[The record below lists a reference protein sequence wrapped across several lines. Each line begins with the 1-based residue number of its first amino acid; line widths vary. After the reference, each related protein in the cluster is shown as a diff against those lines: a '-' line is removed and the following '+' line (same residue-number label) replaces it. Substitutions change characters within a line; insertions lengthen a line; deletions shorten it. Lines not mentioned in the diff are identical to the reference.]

1 MNRVP
6 EPPEPLPPEPLPPV
20 QEDLLGRR
28 SSAALIDIALLAGV
42 FLIFS
47 LTVGDAGLGGGKVYA
62 YLNGTWF
69 LVYLAVVLVYYF
81 ALEASLGQT
90 VGKRLLGL
98 RVVRADGSRPSV
110 AAIAVR
116 TLLRIVDWLPALYLV
131 GFLAMATSVRR
142 RRLGDLVAKT
152 SVARALPVRHRGLA
166 LVPVALVAV
175 LLAVS
180 AYHASVTGNEAKTYQ
195 GHGVSFEYPAGW
207 QEASK
212 VHQVAASGGGNELW
226 GTGVA
231 VGTGTNVVNAVIVSA
246 YRLSTP
252 VTAENLADA
261 KAAVTTAVRQLLEQL
276 GGAVQSGPE
285 ELTMGGLSGFRFRGT
300 GTHEGTPI
308 ESTLVFAFDGTTE
321 YFLNCQHTKAH
332 AVEVE
337 RGCDQIVRTF
347 KVTAPGSA
355 ASAATASTATAPR
368 PGNKIVFTSNRTGT
382 YNIYLVNA
390 DGSGLRQLTQF
401 QIGEVARPS
410 LSPDG
415 ITILFQRQDKPA
427 ATSDIWGVQADG
439 SRMRSLTPEPD
450 DEGSP
455 TWSPDGTKVA
465 FASNRSSAS
474 DIFLMNP
481 DGSGIKQLTH
491 NSAIEDDPVFS
502 PDGKQLAFLK
512 EGSIADPPVLQLWTM
527 NADGTGARQLTKT
540 PVEIERPA
548 WSPDGNKIAFTRS
561 HGGNTDVFVIDADGG
576 QEQLLIGG
584 PADDY
589 QPTWSPDGKTIAF
602 GSNRDGPPSLYLLHT
617 DGGRISRLTRPGKG
631 QDEDLS
637 WQP

>member
-1 MNRVP
+1 VP
-6 EPPEPLPPEPLPPV
+6 PAPPG

-28 SSAALIDIALLAGV
+28 SSAALIDVALLAGV

-47 LTVGDAGLGGGKVYA
+47 LTVGDAGLGGGRVYA
-62 YLNGTWF
+62 NLNGTWF

-116 TLLRIVDWLPALYLV
+116 TLLRIVDWLPVLYLV
-131 GFLAMATSVRR
+131 GFIAMATSVRR
-142 RRLGDLVAKT
+142 RRLGDLAAKT

-166 LVPVALVAV
+166 LVPVALVAG

-180 AYHASVTGNEAKTYQ
+180 AYHASVTGNEATTYQ

-226 GTGVA
+226 GTAVA

-246 YRLSTP
+246 YRLSRP

-261 KAAVTTAVRQLLEQL
+261 KVEFETVVRQLLEQL
-276 GGAVQSGPE
+276 SGAVQSGPE
-285 ELTMGGLSGFRFRGT
+285 ELTVGGLPGLRFRGT
-300 GTHEGTPI
+300 ATVDATPM
-308 ESTLVFAFDGTTE
+308 ESMLVFAFDGTTE

-337 RGCDQIVRTF
+337 RGCDQVLRTF
-347 KVTAPGSA
+347 TVTSPAGA
-355 ASAATASTATAPR
+355 ARAATASTAAAPR
-368 PGNKIVFTSNRTGT
+368 PGNTIVFTSNRTGT

-390 DGSGLRQLTQF
+390 DGSGLRQLTRF

-415 ITILFQRQDKPA
+415 TTILFQRQDKPA

-439 SRMRSLTPEPD
+439 SRMRNLTPEPD

-481 DGSGIKQLTH
+481 DGSGIKQLTN

-527 NADGTGARQLTKT
+527 NADGTSARQLTKT

-561 HGGNTDVFVIDADGG
+561 HGGNTDVYVIDADGG
-576 QEQLLIGG
+576 QEQPLIGG

-589 QPTWSPDGKTIAF
+589 QPTWSPDGTTIAF
-602 GSNRDGPPSLYLLHT
+602 GSNRDGPPSLYLMHT